1 MKNFSSKGFFY
12 EKKFLNDD
20 LLKKTQSFFDSHIEI
35 ESTNT
40 TTKKF
45 NYIDLDQFAILES
58 LHKEILKYVKKNIKI
73 NCVLRNIWMQKSFYS
88 IENKGLPYIPH
99 IDKKRYFKIFL
110 YLNDIEINNGPFT
123 VSTNSSV
130 KENEKLRKQMASS
143 QEAHL
148 SEFGQRLEND
158 VNLAKQAY
166 KQAHDEGDVD
176 RMFEAQQALSRIS
189 IDQERHRLGVKRQ
202 EEQAQQPQPEPEPQ
216 PQVVPDPKAVAWAEK
231 NEWFGQDE
239 RMTRE
244 AMRINEDLTQYEGF
258 DATSDEYY
266 DEINKRIQDRFPDYF
281 KKTGRSTKVAPADT
295 SASRKPSGR
304 SSVKLTHSEVET
316 AKKLN
321 VTLEQYA
328 KEKARL
334 MARDN

>member
-1 MKNFSSKGFFY
+1 MSDEDIKQTEETSQSEEIEVEIEPDQEQETTEQPVSIAQPEPESEPETEPESDEDLKKYSKG
-12 EKKFLNDD
+12 
-20 LLKKTQSFFDSHIEI
+20 
-35 ESTNT
+35 
-40 TTKKF
+40 
-45 NYIDLDQFAILES
+45 
-58 LHKEILKYVKKNIKI
+58 VKKRI
-73 NCVLRNIWMQKSFYS
+73 NKLTEKYRRAERDGQEAIELAKKLR
-88 IENKGLPYIPH
+88 E
-99 IDKKRYFKIFL
+99 
-110 YLNDIEINNGPFT
+110 
-123 VSTNSSV
+123 
-130 KENEKLRKQMASS
+130 ENEKLRKQMTSS

-202 EEQAQQPQPEPEPQ
+202 EEQAQQPQPESEPQPQPQ

-304 SSVKLTHSEVET
+304 SSVKLTHSEVEI
-316 AKKLN
+316 AKQLN

>member
-1 MKNFSSKGFFY
+1 MSDEDIKQTEETSQSEEIEVQIEPDQEQETAEQPVSVAQPEPESEPEPESDEELDNYSKG
-12 EKKFLNDD
+12 
-20 LLKKTQSFFDSHIEI
+20 
-35 ESTNT
+35 
-40 TTKKF
+40 
-45 NYIDLDQFAILES
+45 
-58 LHKEILKYVKKNIKI
+58 VKKRI
-73 NCVLRNIWMQKSFYS
+73 NKLTEKYRRAERDGQEAIELAKKLR
-88 IENKGLPYIPH
+88 E
-99 IDKKRYFKIFL
+99 
-110 YLNDIEINNGPFT
+110 
-123 VSTNSSV
+123 
-130 KENEKLRKQMASS
+130 ENEKLRKQMASS

-202 EEQAQQPQPEPEPQ
+202 EEQAQQPQPQPEPEPQ
-216 PQVVPDPKAVAWAEK
+216 PQPQPDPKAVAWAQK
-231 NEWFGQDE
+231 NEYFGDDK
-239 RMTRE
+239 RMTDE
-244 AMRINEDLTQYEGF
+244 AMHISQVLINYEGF

-266 DEINKRIQDRFPDYF
+266 SEIDKRMRDSFPDYF
-281 KKTGRSTKVAPADT
+281 SPPGRSTKVAPADT

-304 SSVKLTHSEVET
+304 SSVKLTPSEVET

-334 MARDN
+334 MAREN

>member
-1 MKNFSSKGFFY
+1 MSEEDIKQTEETSQSEEIEVQIEPDQEQETTEQHVSVAQPESESESEPESDEELDTYSKG
-12 EKKFLNDD
+12 
-20 LLKKTQSFFDSHIEI
+20 
-35 ESTNT
+35 
-40 TTKKF
+40 
-45 NYIDLDQFAILES
+45 
-58 LHKEILKYVKKNIKI
+58 VKKRI
-73 NCVLRNIWMQKSFYS
+73 NKLTEKYRRAERDGQEAIELAKKLR
-88 IENKGLPYIPH
+88 
-99 IDKKRYFKIFL
+99 D
-110 YLNDIEINNGPFT
+110 
-123 VSTNSSV
+123 
-130 KENEKLRKQMASS
+130 ENENLRKQMTSS

-166 KQAHDEGDVD
+166 KQAHDEGDVE

-202 EEQAQQPQPEPEPQ
+202 EAQLQQPQTEPSPEPQ
-216 PQVVPDPKAVAWAEK
+216 PEVQPDPKAVAWAEK
-231 NEWFGQDE
+231 NKWFGDDD

-258 DATSDEYY
+258 DASSDEYY
-266 DEINKRIQDRFPDYF
+266 DEINRRMQERFPDYF

-304 SSVKLTHSEVET
+304 SSVKLTPSEVET

-334 MARDN
+334 MAREN

>member
-1 MKNFSSKGFFY
+1 M
-12 EKKFLNDD
+12 
-20 LLKKTQSFFDSHIEI
+20 
-35 ESTNT
+35 
-40 TTKKF
+40 
-45 NYIDLDQFAILES
+45 
-58 LHKEILKYVKKNIKI
+58 
-73 NCVLRNIWMQKSFYS
+73 
-88 IENKGLPYIPH
+88 
-99 IDKKRYFKIFL
+99 
-110 YLNDIEINNGPFT
+110 
-123 VSTNSSV
+123 
-130 KENEKLRKQMASS
+130 
-143 QEAHL
+143 
-148 SEFGQRLEND
+148 
-158 VNLAKQAY
+158 
-166 KQAHDEGDVD
+166 
-176 RMFEAQQALSRIS
+176 
-189 IDQERHRLGVKRQ
+189 
-202 EEQAQQPQPEPEPQ
+202 
-216 PQVVPDPKAVAWAEK
+216 PDPKAVAWAEK

-304 SSVKLTHSEVET
+304 SSVKLTHSEVEI
-316 AKKLN
+316 AKQLN

>member
-1 MKNFSSKGFFY
+1 MLTMSDEDIKQTEETSQSEEIEVQIDLEQETAEQPVSVAQPEPESESESEPESDEELDNYSKG
-12 EKKFLNDD
+12 
-20 LLKKTQSFFDSHIEI
+20 
-35 ESTNT
+35 
-40 TTKKF
+40 
-45 NYIDLDQFAILES
+45 
-58 LHKEILKYVKKNIKI
+58 VKKRI
-73 NCVLRNIWMQKSFYS
+73 NKLTEKYRRAERDGQEAFELAKKLR
-88 IENKGLPYIPH
+88 E
-99 IDKKRYFKIFL
+99 
-110 YLNDIEINNGPFT
+110 
-123 VSTNSSV
+123 
-130 KENEKLRKQMASS
+130 ENEKLRKQMASS

-202 EEQAQQPQPEPEPQ
+202 EAQLQQPQAEPSPEPQ
-216 PQVVPDPKAVAWAEK
+216 PEVQPDPKAVAWAEK
-231 NEWFGQDE
+231 NKWFGDDE

-258 DATSDEYY
+258 DASSDEYY
-266 DEINKRIQDRFPDYF
+266 DEINRRIQERFPDYF

-304 SSVKLTHSEVET
+304 SSVKLTPSEVET

>member
-1 MKNFSSKGFFY
+1 MSDEDIKQTEENA
-12 EKKFLNDD
+12 
-20 LLKKTQSFFDSHIEI
+20 QSEEIEVEI
-35 ESTNT
+35 ESEQEQET
-40 TTKKF
+40 TEQSVSVAQPESES
-45 NYIDLDQFAILES
+45 DEELDTYS
-58 LHKEILKYVKKNIKI
+58 KGVKKRI
-73 NCVLRNIWMQKSFYS
+73 NKLTEKYRRAERDGQEAIELAKKLR
-88 IENKGLPYIPH
+88 
-99 IDKKRYFKIFL
+99 D
-110 YLNDIEINNGPFT
+110 
-123 VSTNSSV
+123 
-130 KENEKLRKQMASS
+130 ENENLRKQMTSS

-166 KQAHDEGDVD
+166 KQAHDEGDVE

-202 EEQAQQPQPEPEPQ
+202 EAQLQQPETAPSPEPQ
-216 PQVVPDPKAVAWAEK
+216 PEVQPDPKAVAWAEK
-231 NEWFGQDE
+231 NKWFGDDD

-258 DATSDEYY
+258 DASSDEYY
-266 DEINKRIQDRFPDYF
+266 DEINRRIQERFPDYF

-304 SSVKLTHSEVET
+304 SSVKLTPSEVET

-334 MARDN
+334 MAREN

>member
-1 MKNFSSKGFFY
+1 MSDEDIKQTEENA
-12 EKKFLNDD
+12 
-20 LLKKTQSFFDSHIEI
+20 QSEEIEVEI
-35 ESTNT
+35 ESEQKQDTAE
-40 TTKKF
+40 KSVSVAQPESESESEPESEEE
-45 NYIDLDQFAILES
+45 LDTYS
-58 LHKEILKYVKKNIKI
+58 KGVKKRI
-73 NCVLRNIWMQKSFYS
+73 NKLTEKYRRAERDGQEAIELAKKLR
-88 IENKGLPYIPH
+88 
-99 IDKKRYFKIFL
+99 D
-110 YLNDIEINNGPFT
+110 
-123 VSTNSSV
+123 
-130 KENEKLRKQMASS
+130 ENENLRKQMTSS

-202 EEQAQQPQPEPEPQ
+202 EAQQQPEVAPSPEPQ
-216 PQVVPDPKAVAWAEK
+216 PQPQVQPDPKAVAWAEK
-231 NEWFGQDE
+231 NKWFGDDD

-258 DATSDEYY
+258 DASSDEYY
-266 DEINKRIQDRFPDYF
+266 DEINRRMQERFPDYF

-304 SSVKLTHSEVET
+304 SSVKLTPSEVET

-334 MARDN
+334 MAREN

>member
-1 MKNFSSKGFFY
+1 MSDEDIKQTEENV
-12 EKKFLNDD
+12 
-20 LLKKTQSFFDSHIEI
+20 QSEEIEI
-35 ESTNT
+35 EIEPEQEQETAEQPVSVAQPESESEPES
-40 TTKKF
+40 
-45 NYIDLDQFAILES
+45 DEELDTYS
-58 LHKEILKYVKKNIKI
+58 KGVKKRI
-73 NCVLRNIWMQKSFYS
+73 NKLTEKYRRAERDGQEAIELAKKLR
-88 IENKGLPYIPH
+88 
-99 IDKKRYFKIFL
+99 D
-110 YLNDIEINNGPFT
+110 
-123 VSTNSSV
+123 
-130 KENEKLRKQMASS
+130 ENENLRKQMTSS

-166 KQAHDEGDVD
+166 KQAHDEGDVE

-202 EEQAQQPQPEPEPQ
+202 EAQLQQPEVAPSPEPEPQ
-216 PQVVPDPKAVAWAEK
+216 PQAQPDPKAIAWAEK
-231 NEWFGQDE
+231 NKWFGDDD

-258 DATSDEYY
+258 DASSDEYY
-266 DEINKRIQDRFPDYF
+266 DEINRRMQERFPDYF

-304 SSVKLTHSEVET
+304 SSVKLTPSEVET

-334 MARDN
+334 MAREN

>member
-1 MKNFSSKGFFY
+1 MLTMSDEDIKQTEETSQSEEIEVQIEPDQEQETTEQPVSVAQSEPESEPESDEELENYSKG
-12 EKKFLNDD
+12 
-20 LLKKTQSFFDSHIEI
+20 
-35 ESTNT
+35 
-40 TTKKF
+40 
-45 NYIDLDQFAILES
+45 
-58 LHKEILKYVKKNIKI
+58 VKKRI
-73 NCVLRNIWMQKSFYS
+73 NKLTEKYRRAERDGQEAIELAKKLR
-88 IENKGLPYIPH
+88 E
-99 IDKKRYFKIFL
+99 
-110 YLNDIEINNGPFT
+110 
-123 VSTNSSV
+123 
-130 KENEKLRKQMASS
+130 ENEKLRKQMSTS

-202 EEQAQQPQPEPEPQ
+202 EEQAQQPQPEPESQ

-304 SSVKLTHSEVET
+304 SSVKLTPSEVET

-334 MARDN
+334 MAREN

>member
-1 MKNFSSKGFFY
+1 MSDEDIKQTEENA
-12 EKKFLNDD
+12 
-20 LLKKTQSFFDSHIEI
+20 QSEEIEVEI
-35 ESTNT
+35 ESEQKQDTAE
-40 TTKKF
+40 KSVSVAQPESESESEPESEEE
-45 NYIDLDQFAILES
+45 LDTYS
-58 LHKEILKYVKKNIKI
+58 KGVKKRI
-73 NCVLRNIWMQKSFYS
+73 NKLTEKYRRAERDGQEAIELAKKLR
-88 IENKGLPYIPH
+88 
-99 IDKKRYFKIFL
+99 D
-110 YLNDIEINNGPFT
+110 
-123 VSTNSSV
+123 
-130 KENEKLRKQMASS
+130 ENENLRKQMTSS

-202 EEQAQQPQPEPEPQ
+202 EAQQQPEVAPSPEPQ
-216 PQVVPDPKAVAWAEK
+216 PQPQVQPDPKAVAWAEK
-231 NEWFGQDE
+231 NKWFGDDD

-258 DATSDEYY
+258 DASSDEYY
-266 DEINKRIQDRFPDYF
+266 DEINRRMQERFPDYF

-304 SSVKLTHSEVET
+304 SSVKLTPSEVET
-316 AKKLN
+316 AKKIKCHFGTIRQRKSTTN
-321 VTLEQYA
+321 G
-328 KEKARL
+328 
-334 MARDN
+334 

>member
-1 MKNFSSKGFFY
+1 MSDEDIKQTEETSQSEEIEVQIEPDQEQETTEQPVSVAQSEPESEPESDEELENYSKG
-12 EKKFLNDD
+12 
-20 LLKKTQSFFDSHIEI
+20 
-35 ESTNT
+35 
-40 TTKKF
+40 
-45 NYIDLDQFAILES
+45 
-58 LHKEILKYVKKNIKI
+58 VKKRI
-73 NCVLRNIWMQKSFYS
+73 NKLTEKYRRAERDGQEAIELAKKLR
-88 IENKGLPYIPH
+88 E
-99 IDKKRYFKIFL
+99 
-110 YLNDIEINNGPFT
+110 
-123 VSTNSSV
+123 
-130 KENEKLRKQMASS
+130 ENEKLRKQMASS

-202 EEQAQQPQPEPEPQ
+202 EEQAQQPQPEPESQ

-304 SSVKLTHSEVET
+304 SSVKLTPSEVET

-334 MARDN
+334 MAREN

>member
-1 MKNFSSKGFFY
+1 MSDEDIKQTEETSQSEEIEVQIEPDQEQETTEQPVSVAQPEPESEPESDEELDNYSKG
-12 EKKFLNDD
+12 
-20 LLKKTQSFFDSHIEI
+20 
-35 ESTNT
+35 
-40 TTKKF
+40 
-45 NYIDLDQFAILES
+45 
-58 LHKEILKYVKKNIKI
+58 VKKRI
-73 NCVLRNIWMQKSFYS
+73 NKLTEKYRRAERDGQEAIELAKKLR
-88 IENKGLPYIPH
+88 E
-99 IDKKRYFKIFL
+99 
-110 YLNDIEINNGPFT
+110 
-123 VSTNSSV
+123 
-130 KENEKLRKQMASS
+130 ENEKLRKQMASS

-202 EEQAQQPQPEPEPQ
+202 EEQAQQPEPEPEPQ

>member
-1 MKNFSSKGFFY
+1 MLTMSEEDIKQTEETSQSEEIEVQIEPDQEQETTEQHVSVAQPESESESEPESDEELDTYSKG
-12 EKKFLNDD
+12 
-20 LLKKTQSFFDSHIEI
+20 
-35 ESTNT
+35 
-40 TTKKF
+40 
-45 NYIDLDQFAILES
+45 
-58 LHKEILKYVKKNIKI
+58 VKKRI
-73 NCVLRNIWMQKSFYS
+73 NKLTEKYRRAERDGQEAIELAKKLR
-88 IENKGLPYIPH
+88 
-99 IDKKRYFKIFL
+99 D
-110 YLNDIEINNGPFT
+110 
-123 VSTNSSV
+123 
-130 KENEKLRKQMASS
+130 ENENLRKQMTSS

-166 KQAHDEGDVD
+166 KQAHDEGDVE

-202 EEQAQQPQPEPEPQ
+202 EAQLQQPQTEPSPEPQ
-216 PQVVPDPKAVAWAEK
+216 PEVQPDPKAVAWAEK
-231 NEWFGQDE
+231 NKWFGDDD

-258 DATSDEYY
+258 DASSDEYY
-266 DEINKRIQDRFPDYF
+266 DEINRRMQERFPDYF

-304 SSVKLTHSEVET
+304 SSVKLTPSEVET

-334 MARDN
+334 MAREN

>member
-1 MKNFSSKGFFY
+1 MSDEDIKQTEETSQSEEIEVQIEPEQETAEQPVSVAQPEPEPEPEIEPKSDEELDNYSKG
-12 EKKFLNDD
+12 
-20 LLKKTQSFFDSHIEI
+20 
-35 ESTNT
+35 
-40 TTKKF
+40 
-45 NYIDLDQFAILES
+45 
-58 LHKEILKYVKKNIKI
+58 VKKRI
-73 NCVLRNIWMQKSFYS
+73 NKLTEKYRRAERDGQEAVELA
-88 IENKGLPYIPH
+88 
-99 IDKKRYFKIFL
+99 KKLK
-110 YLNDIEINNGPFT
+110 E
-123 VSTNSSV
+123 
-130 KENEKLRKQMASS
+130 ENEKLRKQMASS

-202 EEQAQQPQPEPEPQ
+202 EEQAQQPQPQPEPEPQ

-304 SSVKLTHSEVET
+304 NSVTLTPSEVDK
-316 AKKLN
+316 ARRLN

>member
-1 MKNFSSKGFFY
+1 MLTMSDEDIKQTEETSQSEEIEVQIEPDQEQETTEQPVSVAQSEPESEPESDEELENYSKG
-12 EKKFLNDD
+12 
-20 LLKKTQSFFDSHIEI
+20 
-35 ESTNT
+35 
-40 TTKKF
+40 
-45 NYIDLDQFAILES
+45 
-58 LHKEILKYVKKNIKI
+58 VKKRI
-73 NCVLRNIWMQKSFYS
+73 NKLTEKYRRAERDGQEAIELAKKLR
-88 IENKGLPYIPH
+88 E
-99 IDKKRYFKIFL
+99 
-110 YLNDIEINNGPFT
+110 
-123 VSTNSSV
+123 
-130 KENEKLRKQMASS
+130 ENEKLRKQMASS

-202 EEQAQQPQPEPEPQ
+202 EEQAQQPQPEPESQ

-304 SSVKLTHSEVET
+304 SSVKLTPSEVET

-334 MARDN
+334 MAREN

>member
-1 MKNFSSKGFFY
+1 MSEEDIKQTEETSQSEEIEVQIEPDQEQETTEQHVSVAQPESESEPESDEELDTYSKG
-12 EKKFLNDD
+12 
-20 LLKKTQSFFDSHIEI
+20 
-35 ESTNT
+35 
-40 TTKKF
+40 
-45 NYIDLDQFAILES
+45 
-58 LHKEILKYVKKNIKI
+58 VKKRI
-73 NCVLRNIWMQKSFYS
+73 NKLTEKYRRAERDGQEAIELAKKLR
-88 IENKGLPYIPH
+88 
-99 IDKKRYFKIFL
+99 D
-110 YLNDIEINNGPFT
+110 
-123 VSTNSSV
+123 
-130 KENEKLRKQMASS
+130 ENENLRKQMTSS

-166 KQAHDEGDVD
+166 KQAHDEGDVE

-202 EEQAQQPQPEPEPQ
+202 EAQLQQPQTEPSPEPQ
-216 PQVVPDPKAVAWAEK
+216 PEVQPDPKAVAWAEK
-231 NEWFGQDE
+231 NKWFGDDD

-258 DATSDEYY
+258 DASSDEYY
-266 DEINKRIQDRFPDYF
+266 DEINRRMQERFPDYF

-304 SSVKLTHSEVET
+304 SSVKLTPSEVET

-334 MARDN
+334 MAREN